1 MNQSFARLPIAKKLL
16 LINLLVLMGA
26 LLLAS
31 SVFVVIE
38 RTAVRERITSELQSQ
53 TEIIAY
59 NVAAAVAFNDAAS
72 ATETLNSLGAIPQI
86 QEAIIFDK
94 DGSVFAEYQLPEFNS
109 ATSLFSQVRTG
120 RFHWAQEEK
129 AKVIFSD
136 DGIHVFDEVLL
147 DGEILG
153 TLYLRSSLAHFNSY
167 QERAAAIVAAVLIV
181 TFIMVLIVMSRLL
194 HWVSDPI
201 RLLKDAAQ
209 SITKDGNYSVRVK
222 KYADDELGHLT
233 DAFNN
238 MIEEIG
244 RRDQAL
250 QRHYLELEAQ
260 VEERTSE
267 LQSANVSLEE
277 TVKALRQAN
286 KAIRI
291 SEENKKIAEAS
302 AEAKSQFLAN
312 ISHELRTPMNGVL
325 GMLSLLK
332 DTHLEDDQKHYVAV
346 ANESGNLLLEL
357 LNNVLDLSKIEQGKL
372 ELETIEFDFV
382 DAIEEVYA
390 ILGESA
396 LSKKVEM
403 VLQLQDLSE
412 TRVVGDSIRFKQLLF
427 NIVGNAIKF
436 TQQGHIVTSYQVLDE
451 TSGTVRLRFEVEDT
465 GLGIKD
471 EAKEIIFG
479 TFSQADSSTTRQY
492 GGTGLGLALCKQLI
506 KIMGGSIGVE
516 SEYGRGSTFW
526 FEVPFARTA
535 QVYAGDTLTKSV
547 TSEPQDVVL
556 VDANPLSARNVIEY
570 FAREGCTVHWASDY
584 PELYRLLEKKINRGE
599 RYQGLVVNLN
609 MGITSVKEVI
619 ESEDVRCCIK
629 PEHIAITGSLGGKS
643 SLRQDDFLSCFH
655 YLVKPL
661 RRNRVAEICEY
672 FCSNKMME
680 AVEPID
686 EVVAASFSEKILVV
700 EDNRINQEVAVGR
713 LTEMGYRVDI
723 AENGQQALEKLANES
738 FDLIFMDC
746 QMPVLD
752 GYQTTQKIRQ
762 QEAFSKQRIP
772 IIAMT
777 AHVMAG
783 DREACIKSGMD
794 DYIAKPFKTEQLQR
808 VVERWLATNQSGGGV
823 HG

>member
-1 MNQSFARLPIAKKLL
+1 MNKSFARLPIAKKLL

-86 QEAIIFDK
+86 QEAIVFDR
-94 DGSVFAEYQLPEFNS
+94 DGAVFAEYQLPEFDV

-147 DGEILG
+147 DGEMLG
-153 TLYLRSSLAHFNSY
+153 TIYLRSSLAHFNSY
-167 QERAAAIVAAVLIV
+167 QERAAAIVAVVLIV
-181 TFIMVLIVMSRLL
+181 TFVMVLFVMSRLL

-201 RLLKDAAQ
+201 RLLKNAAQ
-209 SITKDGNYSVRVK
+209 SITKDGSYSVRVK

-346 ANESGNLLLEL
+346 AYESGNLLLEL

-372 ELETIEFDFV
+372 ELESIEFDFV

-390 ILGESA
+390 ILGEAA
-396 LSKKVEM
+396 LSKNVEM
-403 VLQLQDLSE
+403 ILQLQESSA
-412 TRVVGDSIRFKQLLF
+412 TRIVGDSIRFKQLLF
-427 NIVGNAIKF
+427 NLVGNAIKF

-451 TSGTVRLRFEVEDT
+451 NTERVRLRFEVEDT

-479 TFSQADSSTTRQY
+479 TFSLS
-492 GGTGLGLALCKQLI
+492 LI
-506 KIMGGSIGVE
+506 
-516 SEYGRGSTFW
+516 
-526 FEVPFARTA
+526 
-535 QVYAGDTLTKSV
+535 
-547 TSEPQDVVL
+547 
-556 VDANPLSARNVIEY
+556 
-570 FAREGCTVHWASDY
+570 
-584 PELYRLLEKKINRGE
+584 
-599 RYQGLVVNLN
+599 
-609 MGITSVKEVI
+609 
-619 ESEDVRCCIK
+619 
-629 PEHIAITGSLGGKS
+629 HI
-643 SLRQDDFLSCFH
+643 
-655 YLVKPL
+655 
-661 RRNRVAEICEY
+661 
-672 FCSNKMME
+672 
-680 AVEPID
+680 
-686 EVVAASFSEKILVV
+686 
-700 EDNRINQEVAVGR
+700 
-713 LTEMGYRVDI
+713 
-723 AENGQQALEKLANES
+723 
-738 FDLIFMDC
+738 
-746 QMPVLD
+746 
-752 GYQTTQKIRQ
+752 
-762 QEAFSKQRIP
+762 
-772 IIAMT
+772 
-777 AHVMAG
+777 
-783 DREACIKSGMD
+783 
-794 DYIAKPFKTEQLQR
+794 
-808 VVERWLATNQSGGGV
+808 
-823 HG
+823 